1 MSYVVVSSAENVR
14 TNNTPLGISINFSRP
29 GVFESLTD
37 IDTQA
42 RNNLKN
48 LLLTFPGERYENPTF
63 GCNLKRIIF
72 EQNNLFVK
80 EQIQT
85 LINAAV
91 SNFTP
96 YINIQNLK
104 IITVEDDPTFEHYI
118 KITIIFTVDRSAF
131 EQQITITGTE
141 NGQIIV
147 GD

>member
-63 GCNLKRIIF
+63 GCDLKRVVF
-72 EQNNLFVK
+72 EPNTSIAK

-85 LINAAV
+85 VINVAV
-91 SNFTP
+91 ANFLP
-96 YINIQNLK
+96 YINIQQFE
-104 IITVEDDPTFEHYI
+104 IITAEDDPTFEHYI
-118 KITIIFTVDRSAF
+118 KITLTFTVDRSTF

-141 NGQIIV
+141 TGAIIV
-147 GD
+147 S